1 MGVTVVS
8 GIPGVGASKVCE
20 EARRELGDEYTLVNT
35 GDVMLEAAL
44 ERGLASSREGLAE
57 LPLAEQR
64 VLQRRAGEYI
74 RREAR
79 DGPVIANT
87 HLVVQTPYGFLP
99 GLPGPVLA
107 DVDPTALL
115 LVEAEATTICERREQ
130 SDYRDYPEATELMV
144 TFHQQLS
151 RAAAMGY
158 SMRAGIPV
166 QLVPNEGALAD
177 AVESMVAAIERS
189 EAAHPP

>member
-1 MGVTVVS
+1 MGVAIVS

-20 EARRELGDEYTLVNT
+20 EARRELGDAYTLVNT
-35 GDVMLEAAL
+35 GDVMLEVAL
-44 ERGLASSREGLAE
+44 ERGLAKNRGDLTE
-57 LPLAEQR
+57 LPVPEQR

-74 RREAR
+74 RREAC

-99 GLPGPVLA
+99 GLPGPVLS
-107 DVDPTALL
+107 DIDPTAIL
-115 LVEAEATTICERREQ
+115 LVEAEATTICERRES
-130 SDYRDYPEATELMV
+130 SDYRDYPAETELMV

-158 SMRAGIPV
+158 SMESGVPV
-166 QLVPNEGALAD
+166 QLVPNQEAIEE
-177 AVESMVAAIERS
+177 AVDSMVAAVDRLES
-189 EAAHPP
+189 V

>member
-20 EARRELGDEYTLVNT
+20 EARRELGDEYTLVNS
-35 GDVMLEAAL
+35 GDVMLEVAL
-44 ERGLASSREGLAE
+44 ERGLAKSRGDLAE
-57 LPLAEQR
+57 LPLPEQR

-79 DGPVIANT
+79 KGPVIANT

-99 GLPGPVLA
+99 GLPAPVLA
-107 DVDPTALL
+107 DVDPTAIL
-115 LVEAEATTICERREQ
+115 LVEAEATTICERRDR
-130 SDYRDYPEATELMV
+130 SDYRDYPEETELMV

-158 SMRAGIPV
+158 SMESGVPV
-166 QLVPNEGALAD
+166 QLVPNDGGVDE
-177 AVESMVAAIERS
+177 AVDSMVTAVDRLES
-189 EAAHPP
+189 V

>member
-20 EARRELGDEYTLVNT
+20 EARRELGDAYTLVNS
-35 GDVMLEAAL
+35 GDVMLEVAL
-44 ERGLASSREGLAE
+44 ERGLAKNRGDLAE
-57 LPLAEQR
+57 LPLPEQR
-64 VLQRRAGEYI
+64 VLQRRVGEYI

-79 DGPVIANT
+79 NGPVIANT

-99 GLPGPVLA
+99 GLPDPVLR
-107 DVDPTALL
+107 DIDPSAIL
-115 LVEAEATTICERREQ
+115 LVEAEATTICERRDQ
-130 SDYRDYPEATELMV
+130 SDYRDYPAETELMV

-158 SMRAGIPV
+158 SMESGVPV
-166 QLVPNEGALAD
+166 QLVPNDGAFEE
-177 AVESMVAAIERS
+177 AVDSMITAVDRLESV
-189 EAAHPP
+189 

>member
-20 EARRELGDEYTLVNT
+20 EARRELGERYTLVNT

-44 ERGLASSREGLAE
+44 ERGLANSREGLAE
-57 LPLAEQR
+57 LPLADQR
-64 VLQRRAGEYI
+64 VLQRRAGEYV

-79 DGPVIANT
+79 EGPVLVNT
-87 HLVVQTPYGFLP
+87 HLVIQTPYGFLP
-99 GLPGPVLA
+99 GLPEPVLA
-107 DVDPTALL
+107 DVDPSAIL
-115 LVEAEATTICERREQ
+115 LVEADAPTIVERRER
-130 SDYRDYPEATELMV
+130 SNYRDYPEETELMV

-158 SMRAGIPV
+158 SMRSGVPV
-166 QLVPNEGALAD
+166 QLVPNEGAVEN
-177 AVESMVAAIERS
+177 AVESLVDAVGRS
-189 EAAHPP
+189 ESG

>member
-20 EARRELGDEYTLVNT
+20 EARRELGDAYTLVNS
-35 GDVMLEAAL
+35 GDVMLEVAL
-44 ERGLASSREGLAE
+44 ERGLAKNRGDLAE
-57 LPLAEQR
+57 LPLPEQR
-64 VLQRRAGEYI
+64 VLQRRVGEYI

-79 DGPVIANT
+79 NGPVIANT

-99 GLPGPVLA
+99 GLPDPVLR
-107 DVDPTALL
+107 DIDPSAIL
-115 LVEAEATTICERREQ
+115 LVEAEATTICERRDQ
-130 SDYRDYPEATELMV
+130 SDYRDYPAETELMV

-158 SMRAGIPV
+158 SMESGVPV
-166 QLVPNEGALAD
+166 QLVPNDGAFEE
-177 AVESMVAAIERS
+177 AVDSMVTAVDRLES
-189 EAAHPP
+189 V